1 MSPLLHVSLHSSLD
15 SLERPTLQQHHFV
28 TSAIWRFPML
38 GPERPLSE
46 GEMGG
51 GPPPDE
57 DSASVSNSG
66 LKKPERVRSEFP
78 ETWLWLDTSI
88 GYS

>member
-1 MSPLLHVSLHSSLD
+1 M
-15 SLERPTLQQHHFV
+15 R
-28 TSAIWRFPML
+28 
-38 GPERPLSE
+38 PERPVDE
-46 GEMGG
+46 AEEMGG
-51 GPPPDE
+51 GPPPDI

-78 ETWLWLDTSI
+78 ETWLWSDTSI